1 MFRTCCA
8 HHANVDAQ
16 DEQMQMDEMQ
26 RVDWLIENGHVS
38 YHPPPTRN
46 LTQPPLFHALY
57 QLYCSWYIRC
67 QTLPKKDRFAIG
79 HRIEN
84 LLLDM
89 IVSVTGAY
97 HTKDVSRKK
106 ELLSDANLTLESLK
120 VVMRLAKDVHALE
133 KRWYIKYEAQFQE
146 IGKMLGGWIS
156 SLTKTN
162 R

>member
-1 MFRTCCA
+1 
-8 HHANVDAQ
+8 
-16 DEQMQMDEMQ
+16 
-26 RVDWLIENGHVS
+26 
-38 YHPPPTRN
+38 
-46 LTQPPLFHALY
+46 
-57 QLYCSWYIRC
+57 
-67 QTLPKKDRFAIG
+67 
-79 HRIEN
+79 
-84 LLLDM
+84 M